1 MNHVSTLDLHRLRY
15 GELDR
20 ARAAEVRAHVD
31 GCAECTGRLQAQHAM
46 RAEFEVRPVPAALR
60 EASKKPRVPAWV
72 WALLPGLMVAAL
84 ALFVVL
90 PPNASLDDGHDYG
103 PVTAES
109 SEGLVH
115 YKGGG
120 VELLLDGKG
129 VVDPEATRF
138 HEGDR
143 VQVRVAPGNAGYAW
157 VTDGHQVIGSSFPIE
172 AGKATLAPFSLTLD
186 GQPGAEHLAVIVSR
200 EMLQDDQ
207 SQRILVGR
215 RMPGVDVTYLELKK
229 TGP

>member
-1 MNHVSTLDLHRLRY
+1 MNHVTTLDLHRLRY
-15 GELDR
+15 GELDK
-20 ARAAEVRAHVD
+20 ARATEVRAHVD
-31 GCAECTGRLQAQHAM
+31 GCATCTERLQAQHAM

-60 EASKKPRVPAWV
+60 EASKRPRVPTWV

-90 PPNASLDDGHDYG
+90 PADYG
-103 PVTAES
+103 TPYEDVR
-109 SEGLVH
+109 

-120 VELLLDGKG
+120 VELLLDGRG

-138 HEGDR
+138 HAGDR
-143 VQVRVAPGNAGYAW
+143 IQVRVAPGHAGQAW
-157 VTDGHQVIGSSFPIE
+157 VTDGHQVLGTFPVE

-186 GQPGAEHLAVIVSR
+186 AEPVSEHLVVLVSR
-200 EMLQDDQ
+200 EMLRDDEI
-207 SQRILVGR
+207 QRILVGH
-215 RMPGVDVTYLELKK
+215 RMSGVDVTYLELKK

>member
-15 GELDR
+15 GELDK
-20 ARAAEVRAHVD
+20 ARASEVRAHVD
-31 GCAECTGRLQAQHAM
+31 GCATCTERLQAQHAM

-60 EASKKPRVPAWV
+60 EASKRPRVPTWV

-84 ALFVVL
+84 ALVVVL
-90 PPNASLDDGHDYG
+90 PADVGTSYED
-103 PVTAES
+103 VR
-109 SEGLVH
+109 

-120 VELLLDGKG
+120 VELLLEGKG

-138 HEGDR
+138 HAGDR
-143 VQVRVAPGNAGYAW
+143 VQVRIAPGHAGQAW
-157 VTDGHQVIGSSFPIE
+157 VTDGHQVLGTFPLE

-186 GQPGAEHLAVIVSR
+186 GQPGTEHLVVLVSR
-200 EMLQDDQ
+200 EMLQDYQ
-207 SQRILVGR
+207 IQRILVGR

>member
-15 GELDR
+15 GELDK

-31 GCAECTGRLQAQHAM
+31 GCATCTERLQAQHAM

-60 EASKKPRVPAWV
+60 EASKRPRVPTWV

-90 PPNASLDDGHDYG
+90 PADVGTPDED
-103 PVTAES
+103 
-109 SEGLVH
+109 VH

-120 VELLLDGKG
+120 VELLLEGKG

-138 HEGDR
+138 HEGDK
-143 VQVRVAPGNAGYAW
+143 VQVRIAPGHEGQAW
-157 VTDGHQVIGSSFPIE
+157 VTDGHQVLGTFPLE
-172 AGKATLAPFSLTLD
+172 AGRATLAPFSLTLD
-186 GQPGAEHLAVIVSR
+186 GQPGAEHLVVLVSR
-200 EMLQDDQ
+200 EMLRDDQ
-207 SQRILVGR
+207 IQRILVGR
-215 RMPGVDVTYLELKK
+215 RMPGVDVTYLELNK

>member
-1 MNHVSTLDLHRLRY
+1 MNHVTTLDLHRLRY
-15 GELDR
+15 GELDT

-31 GCAECTGRLQAQHAM
+31 GCPMCTERLQAQHAM

-60 EASKKPRVPAWV
+60 EASKRPRVPSWV

-84 ALFVVL
+84 ALVVVL
-90 PPNASLDDGHDYG
+90 PADVGTSYED
-103 PVTAES
+103 VR
-109 SEGLVH
+109 

-120 VELLLDGKG
+120 VELLLEGKG
-129 VVDPEATRF
+129 VVDPEATRV
-138 HEGDR
+138 HAGDR
-143 VQVRVAPGNAGYAW
+143 VQVRVAPGHAGQAW
-157 VTDGHQVIGSSFPIE
+157 VTDGHQVLGTFPVE

-186 GQPGAEHLAVIVSR
+186 GQPGAEHLVVLVSR

-207 SQRILVGR
+207 IQRILVGR

>member
-15 GELDR
+15 GELDK

-31 GCAECTGRLQAQHAM
+31 GCATCTGRLQAQHAM

-60 EASKKPRVPAWV
+60 EASKRPRVPAWV

-90 PPNASLDDGHDYG
+90 PSDVGSSIDD
-103 PVTAES
+103 VR
-109 SEGLVH
+109 

-120 VELLLDGKG
+120 VELLRDGQG

-138 HEGDR
+138 HAGDR
-143 VQVRVAPGNAGYAW
+143 VQVRIAPGHAGQAW
-157 VTDGHQVIGSSFPIE
+157 VTDGHQVLGTFPVE

-186 GQPGAEHLAVIVSR
+186 GQPGAEHLVVIVSR

-207 SQRILVGR
+207 IQRILVGR

>member
-15 GELDR
+15 GELDK
-20 ARAAEVRAHVD
+20 ARATEVRAHVD
-31 GCAECTGRLQAQHAM
+31 GCATCTERLQAQHAM

-60 EASKKPRVPAWV
+60 EASKRPRVPSWV

-90 PPNASLDDGHDYG
+90 PADYED
-103 PVTAES
+103 VR
-109 SEGLVH
+109 

-138 HEGDR
+138 HAGDR
-143 VQVRVAPGNAGYAW
+143 VQVRIAPGHAGQAW
-157 VTDGHQVIGSSFPIE
+157 ITDGHQVLGTFPVE

-186 GQPGAEHLAVIVSR
+186 GEPGTEQLVVLVSR
-200 EMLQDDQ
+200 EMLRDDQ
-207 SQRILVGR
+207 IQRILVGR

>member
-1 MNHVSTLDLHRLRY
+1 MSHISTLDLHRLRY
-15 GELDR
+15 GELDK
-20 ARAAEVRAHVD
+20 ARTVEVRAHVD
-31 GCAECTGRLQAQHAM
+31 GCPTCTERLQAQHAM

-60 EASKKPRVPAWV
+60 EASKRPRVPTWV

-84 ALFVVL
+84 ALVVVL
-90 PPNASLDDGHDYG
+90 PADVGTSYED
-103 PVTAES
+103 VR
-109 SEGLVH
+109 

-120 VELLLDGKG
+120 VELLLEGQG

-138 HEGDR
+138 HAGDR
-143 VQVRVAPGNAGYAW
+143 VQVRIAPGHGGQAW
-157 VTDGHQVIGSSFPIE
+157 VTDGHRVLGTFPVD
-172 AGKATLAPFSLTLD
+172 AGKATPAPFSLTLD
-186 GQPGAEHLAVIVSR
+186 GEPGAEHIVVLVSR

-207 SQRILVGR
+207 IQRILVGR

>member
-1 MNHVSTLDLHRLRY
+1 MNHISTLDLHRLRY
-15 GELDR
+15 GELDK
-20 ARAAEVRAHVD
+20 ARASEVRAHVD
-31 GCAECTGRLQAQHAM
+31 GCPTCTDRLQAQHAM

-60 EASKKPRVPAWV
+60 EASKRPRVPTWV

-90 PPNASLDDGHDYG
+90 PADVGTSYDD
-103 PVTAES
+103 VR
-109 SEGLVH
+109 

-120 VELLLDGKG
+120 VELLLEGQG
-129 VVDPEATRF
+129 VVDPKATRF

-143 VQVRVAPGNAGYAW
+143 VQVRVAPAHAGQAW
-157 VTDGHQVIGSSFPIE
+157 VTDGHQVLGTFPVE

-186 GQPGAEHLAVIVSR
+186 GEPGAEHLVVLVSR

-207 SQRILVGR
+207 IQRILVGR
-215 RMPGVDVTYLELKK
+215 RMPGVDVTYLELEK

>member
-1 MNHVSTLDLHRLRY
+1 MNHVTTLDLHRLRY
-15 GELDR
+15 GELDK
-20 ARAAEVRAHVD
+20 ARAAEVRTHVD
-31 GCAECTGRLQAQHAM
+31 GCATCTERLQAQHAM

-60 EASKKPRVPAWV
+60 EASKRPRVPTWV

-84 ALFVVL
+84 ALVVVL
-90 PPNASLDDGHDYG
+90 PADVGTSYED
-103 PVTAES
+103 VR
-109 SEGLVH
+109 

-120 VELLLDGKG
+120 VELLLEGKG

-138 HEGDR
+138 HAGDR
-143 VQVRVAPGNAGYAW
+143 VQVRVAPGHAGQVW
-157 VTDGHQVIGSSFPIE
+157 VTDGHQVLGTFPVE

-186 GQPGAEHLAVIVSR
+186 GEPGAEHLVVLVSR
-200 EMLQDDQ
+200 EMLQDYQ
-207 SQRILVGR
+207 IQRILVGR